1 MCGKEEKRRNDRM
14 KSKMAALFATVLI
27 ALAVVGFSYAWWNE
41 TLTINGTISTG
52 NLAVEFTDVT
62 CNDNEGTLNVGT
74 CSASATEQQK
84 VTVTMDNAYPCYECD
99 VDFMIHN
106 IGTIPAKIM
115 SIKLIEIS
123 KDNNKKSVNVELV
136 TCTTYYV
143 DFEGGTVDTTLDP
156 NKHDFSLHVTT
167 LTVGNQVNP
176 NEKIYG
182 DLHIHIEEGAA
193 YHTSYDFTIQI
204 LVGQFNQPQ

>member
-1 MCGKEEKRRNDRM
+1 M
-14 KSKMAALFATVLI
+14 KSKMAALFASLLI
-27 ALAVVGFSYAWWNE
+27 ALAVVGFTYAWWTE
-41 TLTINGTISTG
+41 TLTISGTISTG
-52 NLAVEFTDVT
+52 NLNVEFTDVT
-62 CNDNEGTLNVGT
+62 CKDNEGTLDVGT
-74 CSASATEQQK
+74 CSASATGKQK
-84 VTVTMDNAYPCYECD
+84 VTVTMGNAYPCYECD

-106 IGTIPAKIM
+106 TGTIPAKIM

-123 KDNNKKSVNVELV
+123 KGTDKKTVNVELV

-156 NKHDFSLHVTT
+156 TKHDFSLHGTS

-193 YHTSYDFTIQI
+193 ELTSYDFTIEI
-204 LVGQFNQPQ
+204 LVGQFNA